1 MQPPTMN
8 RTLLP
13 LMFAGVLVAALQGC
27 ATNDSVVTPAQ
38 TVSGFQQ
45 LDKGANQTFVGCS
58 PCAKPTEKSLWTAP
72 EQEPRVNANTLPSQG
87 PRLEGGGS
95 TTANNTTSPTGQMRN
110 QSKGVVIQF
119 DLNKATLSAGAKQ
132 QLNTFCE
139 TAKDG
144 ESIQIIGR
152 TDATGTEHI
161 NQKLAQ
167 ARAQATEKY
176 LNRCLKGKGKK
187 AITTMSAQGQCCYV
201 ADNKSEEG
209 RARNRR
215 SEVVAAPENRVSDNN
230 MSNNRSTGN
239 EGNRP

>member
-27 ATNDSVVTPAQ
+27 ATNDSVVTPGHQ
-38 TVSGFQQ
+38 VSGFQQ
-45 LDKGANQTFVGCS
+45 LDKGSNQTFVGCS

-72 EQEPRVNANTLPSQG
+72 ALDPRVNANALPSQG
-87 PRLEGGGS
+87 SRMDAAAS
-95 TTANNTTSPTGQMRN
+95 TTANKASSQTGEARQ
-110 QSKGVVIQF
+110 QSKRVVIQF
-119 DLNKATLSAGAKQ
+119 HVNKATLSAGAKQ
-132 QLNTFCE
+132 QLNEFCE
-139 TAKDG
+139 RAKDG
-144 ESIQIIGR
+144 ESIQIVGR
-152 TDATGTEHI
+152 TDATGNEHI

-215 SEVVAAPENRVSDNN
+215 SEVVADPEKRVSDNH